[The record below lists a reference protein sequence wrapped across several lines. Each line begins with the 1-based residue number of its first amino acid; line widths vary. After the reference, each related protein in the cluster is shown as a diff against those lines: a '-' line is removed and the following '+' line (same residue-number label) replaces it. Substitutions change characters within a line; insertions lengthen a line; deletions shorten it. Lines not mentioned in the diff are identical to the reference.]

1 LYFFYY
7 IPVGLDVVLR
17 KRPLITY
24 LITAV
29 CVILFVIYKYKPF
42 GPWWDLTLLTF
53 QPLAPTMA
61 AAITHAYLHGS
72 YFHLIGNLV
81 YLVLF
86 GRAVEDRF
94 GSFKFYLIFT
104 FSAIVGAYTHLVMT
118 GVFTPQYLQYGL
130 IGASGA
136 TSGILGAYLVRLYF
150 SRVAIAYWVFM
161 PFQGVNRAG
170 RTYLPVISAI
180 LLWFILQAIRAVM
193 QYGGGGMRVAYGVH
207 IGGFGAG
214 MALAALFGAFGRAR
228 AEKHLVKAR
237 RHFESAGWFAAQAEY
252 IDYLALDEKDAKV
265 HVELARTYLCSAD
278 KTQARPS
285 YARAVELLME
295 AGERDAAEEVFSE
308 AMRHIPAFVLPETLH
323 LNLACGFERTLKFR
337 NAMEAYDRFVWRYPQ
352 SSDAPF
358 VLLRMAALLERRL
371 EKPREALACY
381 RRLVEEYAGDRWVE
395 LATGELERLSA
406 AAICVA
412 GRRE

>member
-1 LYFFYY
+1 MYFFYY

-17 KRPLITY
+17 RRPLITY
-24 LITAV
+24 LITVA
-29 CVILFVIYKYKPF
+29 CVILFIIYKYRPF
-42 GPWWDLTLLTF
+42 GPWWDLSLMTF
-53 QPLAPTMA
+53 QPLAPTLA
-61 AAITHAYLHGS
+61 TSITHAYLHGG
-72 YFHLIGNLV
+72 YFHLVGNIV
-81 YLVLF
+81 YLVIF

-94 GSFKFYLIFT
+94 GPFKFYLIFT
-104 FSAIVGAYTHLVMT
+104 CSGIVGAYTHLVMT
-118 GVFTPQYLQYGL
+118 GIFTPEYLQYGL

-170 RTYLPVISAI
+170 RTYLPVVSAI
-180 LLWFILQAIRAVM
+180 FLWFVLQAIRAVM

-207 IGGFGAG
+207 IGGFATG
-214 MALAALFGAFGRAR
+214 MALAALFGALGRAR

-252 IDYLALDEKDAKV
+252 IDYLALDEQDARV
-265 HVELARTYLCSAD
+265 HVELARTYLCSGD

-285 YARAVELLME
+285 YARAIVLFME
-295 AGERDAAEEVFSE
+295 AGERDAAEEVFNE
-308 AMRHIPAFVLPETLH
+308 AMRHLPAFILPETLQ

-337 NAMEAYDRFVWRYPQ
+337 SAMEAYDRFVWRYPE
-352 SSDAPF
+352 SPDAPF
-358 VLLRMAALLERRL
+358 VLLRMAALLEKRL

-381 RRLVEEYAGDRWVE
+381 RRLVEQYAGDRWVE
-395 LATGELERLSA
+395 LANNELERLSA
-406 AAICVA
+406 TDPCLS
-412 GRRE
+412 GHGE

>member
-1 LYFFYY
+1 MYFFYY
-7 IPVGLDVVLR
+7 IPVGLDVALR
-17 KRPLITY
+17 RRPLITY
-24 LITAV
+24 LIAAV
-29 CVILFVIYKYKPF
+29 CVILFIIYKYRPF
-42 GPWWDLTLLTF
+42 GSWWDLSLLTF
-53 QPLAPTMA
+53 QSLSPTVA
-61 AAITHAYLHGS
+61 TSVTHAFLHGG

-86 GRAVEDRF
+86 GRVVEDRF

-104 FSAIVGAYTHLVMT
+104 FSAMVGAYTHLAMT
-118 GVFTPQYLQYGL
+118 GIFTPQYLQYGL

-136 TSGILGAYLVRLYF
+136 TSGILGAYLVRLYY

-161 PFQGVNRAG
+161 PLQGVNRAG
-170 RTYLPVISAI
+170 RTYLPVVSAI
-180 LLWFILQAIRAVM
+180 VLWFALQAVRAVL

-214 MALAALFGAFGRAR
+214 IALAALFGALGLAR

-252 IDYLALDEKDAKV
+252 IDYLALEERDAEA
-265 HVELARTYLCSAD
+265 HVELARTYLCQGD
-278 KTQARPS
+278 KVQARPP

-308 AMRHIPAFVLPETLH
+308 AMRHIPGFMLPETLQ

-352 SSDAPF
+352 SPDAPF
-358 VLLRMAALLERRL
+358 VLLRMAALLERRF
-371 EKPREALACY
+371 EKPGEAVACY
-381 RRLVEEYAGDRWVE
+381 RRLVEQYAGDRWVD
-395 LATGELERLSA
+395 LAKDELERLSA
-406 AAICVA
+406 ASICVS
-412 GRRE
+412 GGGE